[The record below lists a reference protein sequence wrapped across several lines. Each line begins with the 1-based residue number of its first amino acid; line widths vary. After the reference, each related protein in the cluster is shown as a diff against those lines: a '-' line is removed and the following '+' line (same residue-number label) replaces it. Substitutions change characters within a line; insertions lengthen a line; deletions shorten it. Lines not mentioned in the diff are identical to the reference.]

1 MAELCRN
8 YAGTM
13 AELCRNYAG
22 SMQELYI
29 AELCRNDAGTMA
41 ELCRNYAG
49 TMAELCRNYAG
60 SMQELWLNYAGT
72 MQELPYWQGKLLNR
86 TRIKY
91 DSSWKVIIWKDFTSN
106 APVREM
112 GKIWKDI
119 ASNVM
124 VPQKYKTE
132 KISHQIWKFLKVK
145 NWKHDII
152 YDTSCRNKAI
162 I

>member
-8 YAGTM
+8 YGWTM
-13 AELCRNYAG
+13 QQLCRNY
-22 SMQELYI
+22 SWTMQELW
-29 AELCRNDAGTMA
+29 L
-41 ELCRNYAG
+41 NYAG
-49 TMAELCRNYAG
+49 TMQELWLNYAG

-124 VPQKYKTE
+124 VPEKYKTE
-132 KISHQIWKFLKVK
+132 KISHQIWKFLKGK

-152 YDTSCRNKAI
+152 YDTSCRNKAVI
-162 I
+162 